1 MLVTTTT
8 TTTASS
14 SSCTLNCQNGGTPET
29 EDGCFCYCLEYTN
42 GPECE
47 NGRVNFIFQSNISLP
62 FF

>member
-1 MLVTTTT
+1 MLVTTT

-29 EDGCFCYCLEYTN
+29 ENGCFCYCLEHTN

-47 NGRVNFIFQSNISLP
+47 NGGVNFIFQSNISLS